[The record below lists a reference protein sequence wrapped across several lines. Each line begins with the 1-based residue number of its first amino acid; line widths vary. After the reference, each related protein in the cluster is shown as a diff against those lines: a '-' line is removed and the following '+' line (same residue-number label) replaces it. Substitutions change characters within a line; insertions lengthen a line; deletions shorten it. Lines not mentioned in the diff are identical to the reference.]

1 VPVVDLPAKVELLAK
16 VRLLANMR
24 PLLILCA
31 CLLAICPVFGQS
43 AQTPAAATS
52 PTATPPGKENASVGG
67 KVLRLDTGD
76 PLKKARVELQSHSG
90 VGYGVFALTDDQGQF
105 LFENIPPDSYDLRV
119 SRNGFVDA
127 EYGQKRPG
135 GSGAILTL
143 AAAQHISDLVFKL
156 VHTAAISGH
165 VYDEDGEPIAKAE
178 VNAYRASRR
187 PGKEQ
192 RTGNEPVLTN
202 DLGEFRIFDLT
213 PGRYYL
219 SVSYQHEPPF
229 GRAIPSVN
237 QGPSTGY
244 LPSYYPNAADPAK
257 AQPISVGP
265 GDEIRPVDFFL
276 RTARFFTVRGRVI
289 GAFPGGTAVPGHVS
303 LFPRGPGLA
312 QALQGTV
319 GNFQTKDGTFVLRDV
334 APGSYDLKAIYINR
348 DLTDAQAASRQL
360 DVIDSDVGGVT
371 IVISRGVDIPGHIIW
386 EGGATG
392 DSADILVTLQPVIEE
407 AEANFFR
414 PTVKPDGS
422 FLLHNIPE
430 GSYRAVVYGNGSK
443 GNFFLKSA
451 RYGTASVTDD
461 GFAVQ
466 PGSDLSLELTLS
478 PRVAQLS
485 GAVLDADSLPAAG
498 ATVVLIPDPPHRGL
512 SERYESATTD
522 QNGMFSIT
530 VVTPGDYKVFSWDIA
545 DESDEQYG
553 ADWFDPEWLKPY
565 ETKGES
571 VHLEESD
578 HKSLNLSLLTANP

>member
-1 VPVVDLPAKVELLAK
+1 
-16 VRLLANMR
+16 MR

-67 KVLRLDTGD
+67 KVVRLDTSD
-76 PLKKARVELQSHSG
+76 PLKNARVELQSHSG
-90 VGYGVFALTDDQGQF
+90 VGYGVFMLTDDQGQF

-165 VYDEDGEPIAKAE
+165 VYDEDGEPIARAA
-178 VNAYRASRR
+178 VTAYRASKR
-187 PGKEQ
+187 PGKQ
-192 RTGNEPVLTN
+192 PQNGDEPTLTN

-213 PGRYYL
+213 PGRYYI
-219 SVSYQHEPPF
+219 SVSYRHEPPF

-244 LPSYYPNAADPAK
+244 LPSYYPYTVDAAK
-257 AQPISVGP
+257 AQAITVGP
-265 GDEIRPVDFFL
+265 GDEIHPVDFFL
-276 RTARFFTVRGRVI
+276 RTARFFTVSGRVI
-289 GAFPGGTAVPGHVS
+289 CSFPTISSAMRSVS
-303 LFPRGPGLA
+303 LHPYGPGLA
-312 QALQGTV
+312 QALQGTTA
-319 GNFQTKDGTFVLRDV
+319 NFQTKDGIFKLRDV
-334 APGSYDLKAIYINR
+334 APGSYDLTATYFSR
-348 DLTDAQAASRQL
+348 DLSDAHVARQQL
-360 DVIDSDVGGVT
+360 EVLDSDVDGLT
-371 IVISRGVDIPGHIIW
+371 IVISRGVDIPGRITW
-386 EGGATG
+386 EGGAIG
-392 DSADILVTLQPVIEE
+392 DSADILVFLQPIIEE
-407 AEANFFR
+407 SQPFFSQ
-414 PTVKPDGS
+414 PTVKSDGS

-430 GSYRAVVYGNGSK
+430 GSYRAVVYRNGSK

-498 ATVVLIPDPPHRGL
+498 ATVVLIPDPPHRGV
-512 SERYESATTD
+512 SERYKTTTTD
-522 QNGMFSIT
+522 QNGKFSIAA
-530 VVTPGDYKVFSWDIA
+530 VAPGDYTVFSWDIA
-545 DESDEQYG
+545 DESDQQYG

-578 HKSLNLSLLTANP
+578 HKSVNLSLLTANP